1 MKTSANNNWIRLQKY
16 WTLGII
22 LLLNAPVFSQSQKI
36 GYWNRELEKIALY
49 PENPDWINLRPA
61 VVKNGARF
69 FEEHKIAMGLGIEDE
84 MRLSK
89 KETDR
94 IGITH
99 YRYQQYYKGVKM
111 EGCEMIV
118 HEKEGYVTS
127 LNGKMV
133 HAMNKNNKPLLS
145 ESGALQLALAQVP
158 AEKYEWEDPT
168 EEQLLREKTGISD
181 TSYYRSGTL
190 VWQKRGNSLPF
201 VPDEFRLCYHFEIY
215 TKVPFNAVSVFVDAT
230 SGEIVNSIPLIA
242 DCSPVA
248 VSTNWYGTKT
258 INSTF
263 SSPNYL
269 LKDNC
274 LSSVI
279 TVYND
284 NNGTVL
290 GPVYTKPNNTSWSSS
305 SDLIS
310 ASTSLWACKRII
322 EFYASDFGRI
332 GYDSIGGDITI
343 RQNALINGS
352 TYNAAFSGGTM
363 FVGNGSGTSNTDDF
377 NTLDIIGHEITH
389 GVTGTTAGLDYQG
402 ESGALNESF
411 SDCLG
416 TKAEYW
422 DATTP
427 FDWLI
432 GEDRGI
438 AIRSLS
444 DPASHNQPDTYSG
457 TNWFN
462 TIGCIPA
469 GSLNDNCGVH
479 TNSGVQNYCF
489 YLLSVGGAG
498 TNDAGTSFSVTG
510 IGIDKA
516 SQIAYRALRHY
527 LTSSSQYIDARS
539 AWLQA
544 AIDLF
549 GSCSNEAIQTG
560 NAWYAVNV
568 GSSSYLYEYNVCG
581 TFTNPYFVA
590 INQLDIANGCNTTL
604 NPSPLPAVFKAS
616 QAVVF
621 HPGFKALNGSYM
633 EAYIDPCSIT
643 SYKEMD
649 SGIPENEPPVSELVE
664 DNALKNIK
672 IEAMPNPFAFQTL
685 ISYNLPED
693 GAVNLILYNMQM
705 QPVKTIYSGD
715 QQVKGQHQ
723 FELNVDELHLPA
735 GIYLFRLR
743 SGITNGIIKLL
754 IQ

>member
-1 MKTSANNNWIRLQKY
+1 MKTSAKNKWMRMQKY
-16 WTLGII
+16 WTLGIM
-22 LLLNAPVFSQSQKI
+22 LLLSAPAISQSQEI
-36 GYWNRELEKIALY
+36 SYWNRELEKIAFY
-49 PENPDWINLRPA
+49 PENPDWINLRPDL
-61 VVKNGARF
+61 VKDGIRF
-69 FEEHKIAMGLGIEDE
+69 FDEHTIAMGLGSEDE
-84 MRLSK
+84 MRLAK
-89 KETDR
+89 GETDKM
-94 IGITH
+94 GISH
-99 YRYQQYYKGVKM
+99 YRFQQFYKGIKI

-118 HEKEGYVTS
+118 HERNGYVTS

-133 HAMNKNNKPLLS
+133 HAMNKNKTLLLS
-145 ESGALQLALAQVP
+145 ESKALQLALAQVP
-158 AEKYEWEDPT
+158 AEKYSWEDAS
-168 EEQLLREKTGISD
+168 EEQLLKEKTGISD
-181 TSYYRSGTL
+181 TSFYPTGSL
-190 VWQKRGNSLPF
+190 VWQKRANSLPF
-201 VPDEFRLCYHFEIY
+201 DPDEFRLCYNFKIY
-215 TKVPFNAVSVFVDAT
+215 SSVPFNAVSVFVDAVT
-230 SGEIVNSIPLIA
+230 GEIVNSIPLIA
-242 DCSPVA
+242 DCNPVA
-248 VSTNWYGTKT
+248 VSTNWYGSKT
-258 INSTF
+258 INTTF

-274 LSSVI
+274 QSTII

-284 NNGTVL
+284 NGGTTQ
-290 GPVYTKPNNTSWSSS
+290 GPVYSKPNNTSWSST

-310 ASTSLWACKRII
+310 ASTSLWACESII
-322 EFYASDFGRI
+322 AFYWTFFNRVS
-332 GYDSIGGDITI
+332 YDSLGGDITI

-363 FVGNGSGTSNTDDF
+363 FVGTGSASGNSDDF

-411 SDCLG
+411 SDCFG
-416 TKAEYW
+416 TEAEYW

-444 DPASHNQPDTYSG
+444 DPGSHGQPDTYSG

-469 GSLNDNCGVH
+469 GGANDNCGVH

-489 YLLSVGGAG
+489 YLLSVGGTG
-498 TNDAGTSFSVTG
+498 TNDAGDSYTVTG
-510 IGIDKA
+510 IGIENA
-516 SQIAYRALRHY
+516 SQIAYRALCYY

-568 GSSSYLYEYNVCG
+568 GSSSYLYQYNVCG

-590 INQLDIANGCNTTL
+590 INQLDIANGCTTTL
-604 NPSPLPAVFKAS
+604 NPSSLPAVFKAS
-616 QAVVF
+616 RAVVF

-633 EAYIDPCSIT
+633 DAYIDPCSIT
-643 SYKEMD
+643 WYKAGEAGA
-649 SGIPENEPPVSELVE
+649 SEEQVISAAIPKENNNNLMV
-664 DNALKNIK
+664 N
-672 IEAMPNPFAFQTL
+672 AMPNPFGSHTT
-685 ISYNLPED
+685 ISYELPMDESI
-693 GAVNLILYNMQM
+693 NLILYNLQM
-705 QPVKTIYSGD
+705 QPVKTIYSGE
-715 QQVKGQHQ
+715 QQLMGLHQ
-723 FELNVDELHLPA
+723 IELNVDDLKLPA
-735 GIYLFRLR
+735 GVYLLHLQSGKI
-743 SGITNGIIKLL
+743 SGIVKLL